1 MPYTFNDSKF
11 PVVTVIRSEYST
23 NEDEVYEFRDYW
35 KKMYERK
42 QNFTFILVLDKVKDF
57 HIKSAYLTAKIIGEM
72 KKEPEHYLKKTIIIF
87 KDQMLINIISL
98 MCTIQKPISQLF
110 LLNSTK
116 NNIDNCIR
124 SILSNEMPKEEIT
137 VINSCFQK

>member
-1 MPYTFNDSKF
+1 MPYIFNDSKF
-11 PVVTVIRSEYST
+11 PVVTVVRSEYST
-23 NEDEVYEFRDYW
+23 SDDEIYEFRDYW

-57 HIKSAYLTAKIIGEM
+57 QLKSAYLTAKVIGEM
-72 KKEPEHYLKKTIIIF
+72 KKEPEQYLKKTIIIF

-98 MCTIQKPISQLF
+98 LSKIQKPISQMF
-110 LLNSTK
+110 LLNSAK
-116 NNIDNCIR
+116 NNVDSCIR

>member
-1 MPYTFNDSKF
+1 MPYIFNDSNF
-11 PVVTVIRSEYST
+11 PVVTVVRSEYST
-23 NEDEVYEFRDYW
+23 SDDEIYEFRDYW

-42 QNFTFILVLDKVKDF
+42 QNFTFILVLDRVKDF
-57 HIKSAYLTAKIIGEM
+57 QLKSAYLTAKVIGEM
-72 KKEPEHYLKKTIIIF
+72 KKEPEQYLKKTIIIF

-98 MCTIQKPISQLF
+98 LSKIQKPISQMF

-116 NNIDNCIR
+116 NNVDSCIR